1 MRPFAFS
8 KRACRAK
15 KERSLS
21 PYLRRAKRLLNLCIR
36 QNDLRLTNPELFTPL
51 QPVARSPL
59 KWTGKKAELYELLIA
74 LDNLDIITENG
85 VKASSPPSSGSSPAQ
100 WACLTTQTA
109 TTSAAGSSPGT
120 PAGRSSLTG
129 SKRRDSKMMKFFLID
144 S

>member
-1 MRPFAFS
+1 MRPLAFS

-21 PYLRRAKRLLNLCIR
+21 PYLRRAIRLLNLCIR

-85 VKASSPPSSGSSPAQ
+85 IKASF
-100 WACLTTQTA
+100 
-109 TTSAAGSSPGT
+109 
-120 PAGRSSLTG
+120 SSLVREFSRTVG
-129 SKRRDSKMMKFFLID
+129 LPYDTDCHNERRRILARNTRRTVFID
-144 S
+144 RLKKEGFKNDEIFSD

>member
-1 MRPFAFS
+1 MSAEQ
-8 KRACRAK
+8 K

-21 PYLRRAKRLLNLCIR
+21 PYLRRAKRLLNLCIK

-85 VKASSPPSSGSSPAQ
+85 VPASFSSIVREFSRTVGLPYDTD
-100 WACLTTQTA
+100 CHNE
-109 TTSAAGSSPGT
+109 
-120 PAGRSSLTG
+120 
-129 SKRRDSKMMKFFLID
+129 RRRILARNTRRTVFID
-144 S
+144 RLKKEGFKNDEIFSD